1 MISVLCVD
9 DHPVVRDGIALM
21 LDGHPGLRLVAT
33 ASSGHEAIARFQ
45 EFKPDLTLMDLR
57 LLDRHGSD
65 FIAEIRTRS
74 THACIVALTT
84 YPGDVQAARAL
95 KAGAMGFLLKSTLRL
110 DLIDTIQ
117 AVQSGQRRICPEVAA
132 CMSEHITPD
141 SLTEREIEVLRGVS
155 TGTGNRGIAAQLGL
169 SEETVRGHLKIV
181 FQKLRANDRT
191 HAVVIAAKRGFL
203 TI

>member
-1 MISVLCVD
+1 
-9 DHPVVRDGIALM
+9 
-21 LDGHPGLRLVAT
+21 
-33 ASSGHEAIARFQ
+33 
-45 EFKPDLTLMDLR
+45 
-57 LLDRHGSD
+57 
-65 FIAEIRTRS
+65 
-74 THACIVALTT
+74 
-84 YPGDVQAARAL
+84 
-95 KAGAMGFLLKSTLRL
+95 
-110 DLIDTIQ
+110 
-117 AVQSGQRRICPEVAA
+117 
-132 CMSEHITPD
+132 MSEHITPD